1 MALSE
6 FISGLPWAS
15 FQDSFGVPGRDL
27 QLGSSPGSGHAKGT
41 ELMEDNPSYLR
52 THILRPLGPKTIPYK
67 AFGMF

>member
-1 MALSE
+1 M
-6 FISGLPWAS
+6 
-15 FQDSFGVPGRDL
+15 PGRDL
-27 QLGSSPGSGHAKGT
+27 QLGSSQGSGHAKVT